1 MNKATAKIGFSNVLR
16 KAAVLVEQ
24 EQIEMKSK
32 FETRYIKTI
41 RTLVVLS
48 VLLVISNSILVLRG

>member
-1 MNKATAKIGFSNVLR
+1 MNKATVKIGFSNVLR
-16 KAAVLVEQ
+16 KAAVWVEQ

-32 FETRYIKTI
+32 IETRYIKTI
-41 RTLVVLS
+41 RNLVVLF

>member
-16 KAAVLVEQ
+16 KAAVWVVQ

>member
-1 MNKATAKIGFSNVLR
+1 MNKATVKIGFSNVLR
-16 KAAVLVEQ
+16 KAAVWVEQ

-48 VLLVISNSILVLRG
+48 CLLYTINVILVLKG

>member
-16 KAAVLVEQ
+16 KAAVRVEQ

>member
-1 MNKATAKIGFSNVLR
+1 MNKATVKIGFSNVLR
-16 KAAVLVEQ
+16 KAAVWVEQ
-24 EQIEMKSK
+24 EQIELKSK